1 MKTFGNQTCFVSVN
15 RTIRQIF
22 SAKNPFTPYQVL
34 GRMRWNKFPCAIAE
48 KSIKFGGH
56 GLSPFGVFQSL
67 MNGGGL
73 KGGMV
78 KFSIE
83 VEFLNRF
90 VDVVFG
96 ASNDAFGRGWYWSCG
111 GCSISGSR

>member
-1 MKTFGNQTCFVSVN
+1 MKTFGNQTCYVPVN
-15 RTIRQIF
+15 RTISQIF
-22 SAKNPFTPYQVL
+22 STKNPFTPYQVL
-34 GRMRWNKFPCAIAE
+34 GRMRWNKFPRAIAK
-48 KSIKFGGH
+48 KSIKFCGH

-78 KFSIE
+78 NFSIE
-83 VEFLNRF
+83 GEFLNWF

-96 ASNDAFGRGWYWSCG
+96 ASNDAFGRG
-111 GCSISGSR
+111 